1 MEVFVDGVVY
11 LFKKIGEGITW
22 LLKEGLI
29 IIGKAAVVCIKEL
42 AGYPDIF
49 VFVAVTGMIIVI
61 TGRKELGTKITS
73 GSMLAYLVSKV
84 VAERC

>member
-11 LFKKIGEGITW
+11 LFKKIGEGIAW

-42 AGYPDIF
+42 AGYPD
-49 VFVAVTGMIIVI
+49 VFVLVAVAGMIVVI

-73 GSMLAYLVSKV
+73 GSMLGYIICKV
-84 VAERC
+84 VAETC